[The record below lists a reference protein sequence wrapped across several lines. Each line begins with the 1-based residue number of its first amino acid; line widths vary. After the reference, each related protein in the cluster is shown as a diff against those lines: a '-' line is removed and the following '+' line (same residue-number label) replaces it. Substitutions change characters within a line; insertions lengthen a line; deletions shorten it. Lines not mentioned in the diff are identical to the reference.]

1 MKKIQHLPSRGK
13 IEEPS
18 SNPRKKNWPKLFKVS
33 KLGPK
38 VLSKKKNQT
47 TLV

>member
-1 MKKIQHLPSRGK
+1 MVKF
-13 IEEPS
+13 EEPS
-18 SNPRKKNWPKLFKVS
+18 SNPHKKNWPKNFKVS

-47 TLV
+47 TLI